1 MDSDLVARSF
11 ALLCDLQNELQAA
24 LASLAGRQSQGFV
37 DKYYNFSAGHINRAV
52 EGFVFLRKASRIDAS
67 KFLIR
72 PAIEAMIRLEAV
84 KRQPKLVFR
93 IAHTERIK
101 DRKWIGRAAV
111 RKAINYDLA
120 TEERD
125 WNEGKA
131 RLSAQFP
138 PGALEEKELNLRD
151 TAKEIGP
158 MMEDY
163 YDSHYL
169 MYCAYTHAGLRAITG
184 SLSELTDPED
194 SATMSLCAFSALD
207 VVASI
212 GATTSNLES
221 LRERRNQLYATT

>member
-1 MDSDLVARSF
+1 MEPDLVGRSF

-24 LASLAGRQSQGFV
+24 LASLAGKQSQGFL

-52 EGFVFLRKASRIDAS
+52 EGFIFLRNASRIDAS

-84 KRQPKLVFR
+84 KRQPKLLLR

-111 RKAINYDLA
+111 RNAIDYDLV
-120 TEERD
+120 TEEKH
-125 WNEGKA
+125 WNEAKA
-131 RLSAQFP
+131 RFAAQFP
-138 PGALEEKELNLRD
+138 AYVLEEKELNLRD
-151 TAKEIGP
+151 TAKEVSQV
-158 MMEDY
+158 MENY

-169 MYCAYTHAGLRAITG
+169 LYCAYTHAGLRALTG
-184 SLSELTDPED
+184 SLNELTDSED

-207 VVASI
+207 VLASI
-212 GATTSNLES
+212 GATSPNLES
-221 LRERRNQLYATT
+221 LRKRRNQLYAAP

>member
-1 MDSDLVARSF
+1 MDPDLVARSF
-11 ALLCDLQNELQAA
+11 ALLCDLQNELHAA
-24 LASLAGRQSQGFV
+24 LASLAGRQSQGFL
-37 DKYYNFSAGHINRAV
+37 DKYYNLSAGHINRAV
-52 EGFVFLRKASRIDAS
+52 EGFIFLRKASRIDAS

-84 KRQPKLVFR
+84 KRQPKLFFR

-111 RKAINYDLA
+111 RRAINYDLV
-120 TEERD
+120 TEEKD

-131 RLSAQFP
+131 RLIAQFP

-151 TAKEIGP
+151 TAKEVGAI
-158 MMEDY
+158 MEDY

-169 MYCAYTHAGLRAITG
+169 MYCAYTHAALRAMTG
-184 SLSELTDPED
+184 SLNELTDPED
-194 SATMSLCAFSALD
+194 SATMSLCALSGLD

-212 GATTSNLES
+212 GAATSNLES
-221 LRERRNQLYATT
+221 LRERRNQLYPAP